1 MDSMDLLLWA
11 RGPGLTWAVVIFVF
25 GMALRLFEILSLG
38 RKADL
43 APARSNS
50 PGSGWRT
57 IVSRT
62 LPESEQ
68 FRREPLT
75 IVTGYVFHL
84 SIFIVLLFLLPHIKL
99 FESVFAISWPALPTP
114 AVDLIAALGI
124 LALLINLIYRLV
136 NPVRR
141 FLSRFGDYLA
151 WTVTFLPML
160 TGYMS
165 YHHVISDYTL
175 MLAIHILSVELLLV
189 VFPFTKLTHTFTLF
203 LSRWY
208 NGEWFARRG
217 VAS

>member
-1 MDSMDLLLWA
+1 MDLLLWA
-11 RGPGLTWAVVIFVF
+11 RGPALTWASVIFVF
-25 GMALRLFEILSLG
+25 GMVLRLFEILSLG

-43 APARSNS
+43 APARKNS

-62 LPESEQ
+62 IPEPAQ
-68 FRREPLT
+68 FKREPLT
-75 IVTGYVFHL
+75 LTTGYIFHIAL
-84 SIFIVLLFLLPHIKL
+84 FVVLLFLLPHIKL
-99 FESVFAISWPALPTP
+99 FQSAFGIAWPALPTP
-114 AVDLIAALGI
+114 VIDLFAALGI
-124 LALLINLIYRLV
+124 IAMLVSLIHRLM

-151 WTVTFLPML
+151 WTVTFLPLL

-165 YHHVISDYTL
+165 YHHLITDYTL
-175 MLAIHILSVELLLV
+175 MLSIHILSVELLLV
-189 VFPFTKLTHTFTLF
+189 VFPFTKLTHTFSLF

-208 NGEWFARRG
+208 NGEWFGRRG